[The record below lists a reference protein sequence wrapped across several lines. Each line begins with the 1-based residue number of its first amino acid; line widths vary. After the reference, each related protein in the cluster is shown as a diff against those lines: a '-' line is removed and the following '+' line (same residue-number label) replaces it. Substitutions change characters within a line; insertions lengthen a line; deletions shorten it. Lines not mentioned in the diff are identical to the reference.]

1 MSFNK
6 KIIGVDEAL
15 GLVKSGMHIVSGL
28 GAAEGAL
35 FLGSLHKLAGK
46 VTDVSVTTCLPMR
59 QFEYMTDEKCVG
71 TFNQDGWFFNST
83 LRKSFSLGN
92 VSHVPQQLSTAAFK
106 RIWHK
111 KPNIYIGNCSLPDKH
126 GFVSLGVSDTYEKY
140 VIENSDIVILEANP
154 AVPRTFGDVS
164 LAVHDVNYFISG
176 EYDLPEIP
184 DGECN
189 EKDIAIGNKIAEY
202 IEDGDCI
209 QLGIGGIPNAVGKA
223 LYSKKHL
230 GVHTE
235 LFTTEMM
242 SLTRAGVIDNSLK
255 NVNKGKSV
263 TTMILG
269 TRELYDFV
277 DDNVGIEVRDGRYTN
292 DSYVIG
298 SNDNMVSIN
307 TTLEVDLTGQC
318 CSESLGS
325 KQFSGSGG
333 QADTAIGA
341 QKSKNGRSF
350 IALYSTAN
358 VKTDGEKREEV
369 SKIVAQLKPG
379 AAVTLSRNDVQY
391 VVTEYGVAD
400 LRGCNIR
407 ERVDRLVNIAHP
419 KFREELLRQAYE
431 LGIVARKT
439 R

>member
-28 GAAEGAL
+28 GAAEGAI

-59 QFEYMTDEKCVG
+59 QFEYMTDEGCVG

-83 LRKSFSLGN
+83 MRKSFSLGN

-106 RIWHK
+106 RICHK

-126 GFVSLGVSDTYEKY
+126 GFISLGVSDTYEKY

-154 AVPRTFGDVS
+154 AVPRTFGDVNME
-164 LAVHDVNYFISG
+164 VRDVNYFIDS

-223 LYSKKHL
+223 LYCKKHL

-242 SLTRAGVIDNSLK
+242 NLTKAGVIDNSLK
-255 NVNKGKSV
+255 NINKGKSV

-400 LRGCNIR
+400 LRGCNIK
-407 ERVDRLVNIAHP
+407 ERVERLVNIAHP
-419 KFREELLRQAYE
+419 KFREDLLRQAYE

-439 R
+439 H